1 MEPRLEVAHALLR
14 RSGVIFVSN
23 DDRENAELKL
33 LMLVEADQSTH
44 KGKDEIGKKA
54 GKVLEWVSNKGV
66 DVLIAV
72 LPYLAQLV

>member
-1 MEPRLEVAHALLR
+1 
-14 RSGVIFVSN
+14 
-23 DDRENAELKL
+23 
-33 LMLVEADQSTH
+33 MLVEADQSTH

-72 LPYLAQLV
+72 LPYLAQLVEHQL